1 MPSLFLLSN
10 RALTATLDKN
20 PSKCYTF
27 NNLIIHILP
36 DLSGE
41 VERILSMP
49 QYELMY
55 LLGAQVADDEVPK
68 ISAQILKFAEDFGA
82 TDIKETQLGKKK
94 LAYPIG
100 KTRNGHYVVVNFTMD
115 GKNINAFDAKIHTQ
129 DSQIIRYLIV
139 NLDEHLTRM
148 EKDRIA
154 QSKIVRKGPPAEEQI
169 SPAVKTTAVA
179 ERPAVKKE
187 KLVLA
192 EINQEEL
199 DKKIEEAL
207 SEDLTK

>member
-1 MPSLFLLSN
+1 
-10 RALTATLDKN
+10 
-20 PSKCYTF
+20 
-27 NNLIIHILP
+27 
-36 DLSGE
+36 
-41 VERILSMP
+41 MP

-55 LLGAQVADDEVPK
+55 LLGSQVADDEVPK
-68 ISAQILKFAEDFGA
+68 ISESILKFAADFGG

-129 DSQIIRYLIV
+129 DTQIIRYLIV
-139 NLDEHLTRM
+139 NLDEHLARM

-154 QSKIVRKGPPAEEQI
+154 QSKIVRKGPPSEDAPI
-169 SPAVKTTAVA
+169 GVPLITKPVVA
-179 ERPAVKKE
+179 EKPVRKTVSKPAVKKE
-187 KLVLA
+187 KVVLA

>member
-1 MPSLFLLSN
+1 
-10 RALTATLDKN
+10 
-20 PSKCYTF
+20 
-27 NNLIIHILP
+27 
-36 DLSGE
+36 
-41 VERILSMP
+41 MP

-68 ISAQILKFAEDFGA
+68 ISESILKFAADFGG

-115 GKNINAFDAKIHTQ
+115 GKNINTFDAKIHTQ
-129 DSQIIRYLIV
+129 GTQIIRYLIV
-139 NLDEHLTRM
+139 NLDEHLARM

-154 QSKIVRKGPPAEEQI
+154 QSKIVRKGPLAEEATI
-169 SPAVKTTAVA
+169 GAPLVSKPIIVEKPAVKPVA
-179 ERPAVKKE
+179 KPKKE
-187 KLVLA
+187 TVVLA